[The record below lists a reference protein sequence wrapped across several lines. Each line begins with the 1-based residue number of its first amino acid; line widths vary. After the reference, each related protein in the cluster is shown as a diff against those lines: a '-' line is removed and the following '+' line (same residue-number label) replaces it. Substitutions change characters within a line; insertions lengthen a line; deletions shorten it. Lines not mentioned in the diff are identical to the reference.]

1 MTPLGREIAE
11 TIAQEGPITVE
22 RYMTLC
28 LGHPAYGYY
37 ATRDPFGASGDFVTA
52 PEISQM
58 FGELLGLWCAE
69 VWRRIGE
76 PARVAL
82 IELGPGR
89 GTLMADALR
98 AAKAVPGFR
107 DALDVTLVE
116 TSPTL
121 REIQREKLA
130 AAGIAIRWAAT
141 VEDALG
147 DPSPRQ
153 GEGGP
158 ASAGSDGVRAT
169 ERSTPETPPDLGFAE
184 ATLPTPSARGGI
196 TAPSTMDDPGSSAVA
211 AVRDDERVPTLLLAN
226 EFFDALPI
234 RQFVRTEAGWRER
247 MVGLVDGALAFG
259 LAVEPPRDLR
269 LPSRPI
275 GFVLELNPQ
284 GVAIA
289 ARIGAHIAAHGGAA
303 LALDYGEAYSAG
315 DTLQAMRR
323 HGFVDPLAEPG
334 EADLTAQ
341 VDFGALA
348 RSATAAGAAPMAL
361 LPQADLLERLGL
373 HARAAQLARN
383 ATPAQ
388 ADAIEAAVRRLTDRS
403 PSGMGALFKAL
414 AIGHPALGP
423 LPGFEPDGDS
433 R

>member
-11 TIAQEGPITVE
+11 TIAQDGPITVE
-22 RYMTLC
+22 RYMALC
-28 LGHPAYGYY
+28 LGHPSHGYY
-37 ATRDPFGASGDFVTA
+37 ATRDPFGAGGDFVTA

-58 FGELLGLWCAE
+58 FGELVGLWCAE
-69 VWRRIGE
+69 VWRRMGE
-76 PARVAL
+76 PARVQL

-98 AAKAVPGFR
+98 AAKAVLGFR

-130 AAGIAIRWAAT
+130 ATGVPIRWAST
-141 VEDALG
+141 IEDALRG
-147 DPSPRQ
+147 PSPCK

-158 ASAGSDGVRAT
+158 APAGSGGVGAA
-169 ERSTPETPPDLGFAE
+169 ERSTSEAPPDLGFAE
-184 ATLPTPSARGGI
+184 ATLPTPAARGGLI
-196 TAPSTMDDPGSSAVA
+196 APSATGASLPVL
-211 AVRDDERVPTLLLAN
+211 VLAN

-259 LAVEPPRDLR
+259 LASEPPAGLP
-269 LPSRPI
+269 LPSRPT

-289 ARIGAHIAAHGGAA
+289 TRLGAHLAIHGGAA
-303 LALDYGEAYSAG
+303 LALDYGEGHSAG

-334 EADLTAQ
+334 AADLTAQ

-348 RSATAAGAAPMAL
+348 RAVRAAGATTMAL

-373 HARAAQLARN
+373 HARAAQLTRN

-388 ADAIEAAVRRLTDRS
+388 AEAVEAAVRRLTDRS

-414 AIGHPALGP
+414 AIGDPSLGAP
-423 LPGFEPDGDS
+423 PGFELDGEP

>member
-11 TIAQEGPITVE
+11 TIAQEGPITVA
-22 RYMTLC
+22 RYMALC
-28 LGHPAYGYY
+28 LGHPTYGYY
-37 ATRDPFGASGDFVTA
+37 ATRDPFGAAGDFVTA

-58 FGELLGLWCAE
+58 FGELIGLWCAE
-69 VWRRIGE
+69 VWRRMGE
-76 PARVAL
+76 PARVQL

-116 TSPTL
+116 TSPALQDVQKRTL
-121 REIQREKLA
+121 GG
-130 AAGIAIRWAAT
+130 AGVPLRWAET
-141 VEDALG
+141 VEEALDAPP
-147 DPSPRQ
+147 PSPLR
-153 GEGGP
+153 GGVGGGGG
-158 ASAGSDGVRAT
+158 AGSSAKPGT
-169 ERSTPETPPDLGFAE
+169 RSIAVSPEASSSAP
-184 ATLPTPSARGGI
+184 LPTPPRKGE
-196 TAPSTMDDPGSSAVA
+196 GSGASPLPAIV
-211 AVRDDERVPTLLLAN
+211 LAN
-226 EFFDALPI
+226 EFFDALPV
-234 RQFVRTEAGWRER
+234 RQFVRAEAGWRER

-259 LAVEPPRDLR
+259 LAVEPPGDLR

-275 GFVLELNPQ
+275 GFVLELNPEA
-284 GVAIA
+284 VAVA

-348 RSATAAGAAPMAL
+348 RAGRAAGARPMAL

-414 AIGHPALGP
+414 AIGHPALGA